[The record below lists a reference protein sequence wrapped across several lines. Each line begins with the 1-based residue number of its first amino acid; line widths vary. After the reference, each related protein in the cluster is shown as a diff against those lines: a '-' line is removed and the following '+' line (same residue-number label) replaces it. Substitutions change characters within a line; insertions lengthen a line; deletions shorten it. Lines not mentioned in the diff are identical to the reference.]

1 MDRLLGT
8 CSHQSGHRQPLFR
21 GEVTLWEDL
30 GMPTEFADALATPDQ
45 PPLALH
51 LVEEI
56 SHRVIN
62 EYGEAIAILSIAASR
77 ASEMAGPALALA
89 AERLRAMAEAH
100 RSLLVP
106 VADEEMDLGL
116 HVGELCACMSR
127 ASLGERGIRLTV
139 ASDEIP
145 LNAARCWR
153 VGLIVSE
160 LVRNAVRHG
169 LKGRQGSIRVA
180 LNRSSGRIWC
190 VVCDDGSASADP
202 PEGRGRRLIRAL
214 TAELAG
220 SVDWKFTQSGSV
232 VGLQFPLATPRLAR
246 AHPIGDAI

>member
-1 MDRLLGT
+1 
-8 CSHQSGHRQPLFR
+8 
-21 GEVTLWEDL
+21 
-30 GMPTEFADALATPDQ
+30 MPTEFADALATPDQ

-180 LNRSSGRIWC
+180 LNRSGGRIWC

>member
-1 MDRLLGT
+1 
-8 CSHQSGHRQPLFR
+8 
-21 GEVTLWEDL
+21 
-30 GMPTEFADALATPDQ
+30 MPTGFADTPSQ
-45 PPLALH
+45 GHQPLALH

-56 SHRVIN
+56 SHRVMN
-62 EYGEAIAILSIAASR
+62 EYGEAIAILSLASR
-77 ASEMAGPALALA
+77 AEATAAPALTLA

-106 VADEEMDLGL
+106 SAAEVMDLGSHL
-116 HVGELCACMSR
+116 ERLCACLSR

-139 ASDEIP
+139 ATDEVR
-145 LNAARCWR
+145 LDAARCWR

-169 LKGRQGSIRVA
+169 LKGGQGSVRVA
-180 LNRSSGRIWC
+180 LNRQEGRIWC
-190 VVCDDGSASADP
+190 VVCDDGCAPPDP

-214 TAELAG
+214 AAELAG

-232 VGLQFPLATPRLAR
+232 VGLVFPLAAPRPAFQER
-246 AHPIGDAI
+246 FADAI

>member
-1 MDRLLGT
+1 
-8 CSHQSGHRQPLFR
+8 
-21 GEVTLWEDL
+21 
-30 GMPTEFADALATPDQ
+30 MPTEFADASATLGQ

-77 ASEMAGPALALA
+77 GSDMAGPALTLA
-89 AERLRAMAEAH
+89 AERLQAMAEAH

-106 VADEEMDLGL
+106 IANDEMDLGL
-116 HVGELCACMSR
+116 HVGKLCGCMSR

-139 ASDEIP
+139 ATDEIP
-145 LNAARCWR
+145 LDAARCWR

-180 LNRSSGRIWC
+180 LNRSGGRIWC

-220 SVDWKFTQSGSV
+220 TVDWKFTQSGSV
-232 VGLQFPLATPRLAR
+232 VGLQFPVATPRLAH
-246 AHPIGDAI
+246 ADLVGDPI

>member
-1 MDRLLGT
+1 MSPD
-8 CSHQSGHRQPLFR
+8 
-21 GEVTLWEDL
+21 
-30 GMPTEFADALATPDQ
+30 FANPSAAT

-62 EYGEAIAILSIAASR
+62 EYTEAIAILSLAASR
-77 ASEMAGPALALA
+77 GRGTADPALALA
-89 AERLRAMAEAH
+89 AERLAAMAEAH

-106 VADEEMDLGL
+106 VDDEAMDLGL
-116 HVGELCACMSR
+116 HLGKLCASLSR

-139 ASDEIP
+139 VTDEIWIDAP
-145 LNAARCWR
+145 RCWR

-169 LKGRQGSIRVA
+169 LKGRRGSIRVA
-180 LNRSSGRIWC
+180 LNARNGRAWC
-190 VVCDDGSASADP
+190 VVCDDGYAPPNP

-214 TAELAG
+214 ATELAG
-220 SVDWKFTQSGSV
+220 TVEWKFTQAGSV
-232 VGLQFPLATPRLAR
+232 VGLQFPVATSLLSYPESAR
-246 AHPIGDAI
+246 RPI

>member
-1 MDRLLGT
+1 
-8 CSHQSGHRQPLFR
+8 
-21 GEVTLWEDL
+21 
-30 GMPTEFADALATPDQ
+30 MPTEFADAFTMPGQ

-77 ASEMAGPALALA
+77 GSETAVPALALA

-116 HVGELCACMSR
+116 HVGKLCACMSR

-139 ASDEIP
+139 ATDEIP
-145 LNAARCWR
+145 LDAARCWR

-180 LNRSSGRIWC
+180 LNRNGGRIWC

-232 VGLQFPLATPRLAR
+232 VGLQFPVTAPRLTR
-246 AHPIGDAI
+246 AHLVGDPI